1 MQIFY
6 KMILLVI
13 CLIPEWVMADAN
25 EIAKNS
31 FSAVFEEQRIIMIGS
46 NIQFSDEE
54 REKFWN
60 MYKEYKN
67 KRNKLNDELF
77 ELIVDYSKT
86 YKDLSDEMSI
96 KLTDA
101 YLHNEQQHLDLK
113 KSYIGKFRTIL
124 SPKKV
129 AQFFQIENKLWSVV
143 LSAMAEAIPVIE

>member
-86 YKDLSDEMSI
+86 YKDLSDEMSN

-101 YLHNEQQHLDLK
+101 YLRNEQQHLDLK

-129 AQFFQIENKLWSVV
+129 AQFFQIENKLRSVV
-143 LSAMAEAIPVIE
+143 LSAMAETIPVIE